1 MMMTPQ
7 DLAICREVHAGM
19 TSKERNNINYLFL
32 EPVDATFFEDYLVV
46 VKRPMDLR
54 TLKENLEDG
63 SYYSTREEFYRD
75 AKLIFDNAVLF
86 NRDRDSAFVV
96 KLAESMT
103 KALER
108 LRRNAEKKA
117 ARLIA
122 AAGGGGGGGG
132 GGGDGDGGVGGDNKQ
147 GVGEKKTKKISIK
160 LKRQKSVSS
169 VLSENPTSSSAGDSP
184 RGGAGED
191 DDVPSSSTSTSIA
204 MEPPPTTTT
213 TTTKPAKKVKAKLK
227 LKLSSSS
234 SATSVDVANNKN
246 HKSSKKGGGGG
257 EFFDVDVEKYE
268 STPMDVIR
276 RAQCY
281 KVVSCLKRR
290 QPGACKLF
298 HKPVS
303 DPAIV
308 KDYREKIKYPM
319 DLSTISSK

>member
-63 SYYSTREEFYRD
+63 SYYSTREDFYRD

-117 ARLIA
+117 ARLLA
-122 AAGGGGGGGG
+122 AADGGGGGGS
-132 GGGDGDGGVGGDNKQ
+132 GGDGDGGVGGDNKQ
-147 GVGEKKTKKISIK
+147 VVGEKKTKKISIK

-169 VLSENPTSSSAGDSP
+169 VLSENPTQSSAGDSP

-191 DDVPSSSTSTSIA
+191 DDETGQ
-204 MEPPPTTTT
+204 E
-213 TTTKPAKKVKAKLK
+213 
-227 LKLSSSS
+227 
-234 SATSVDVANNKN
+234 
-246 HKSSKKGGGGG
+246 G
-257 EFFDVDVEKYE
+257 EGK
-268 STPMDVIR
+268 TQTQALLLLLRNIGR
-276 RAQCY
+276 
-281 KVVSCLKRR
+281 RR
-290 QPGACKLF
+290 Q
-298 HKPVS
+298 
-303 DPAIV
+303 
-308 KDYREKIKYPM
+308 
-319 DLSTISSK
+319 

>member
-1 MMMTPQ
+1 MMTPQ

-117 ARLIA
+117 ARLLA
-122 AAGGGGGGGG
+122 AADGG

-147 GVGEKKTKKISIK
+147 VVGEKKTKKISIK

-169 VLSENPTSSSAGDSP
+169 VLSENPTSSSAGGSP

-191 DDVPSSSTSTSIA
+191 DDVQSSSSSTAIA
-204 MEPPPTTTT
+204 MEPPPP

-234 SATSVDVANNKN
+234 SATSVDVANSKN

-257 EFFDVDVEKYE
+257 ELFDVDIEKYE

-308 KDYREKIKYPM
+308 KDYREKIAYPM